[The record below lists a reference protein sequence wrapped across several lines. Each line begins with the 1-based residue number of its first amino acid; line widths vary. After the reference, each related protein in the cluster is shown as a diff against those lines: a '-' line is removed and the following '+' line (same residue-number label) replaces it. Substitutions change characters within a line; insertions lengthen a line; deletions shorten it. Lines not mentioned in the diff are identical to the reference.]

1 MVAGEGTES
10 RTPGLEPMLLLAAVI
25 AVVIGGPLLETL
37 GIAYVSRGGMLLEKL
52 HPSTYVILAAF
63 GGFLASRGD
72 PVAFV
77 QRRWPWQGGELFFL
91 GALAVVAALGVALH
105 GTSGLAYLVDT
116 FVAPVLFALML
127 PHVSSRTR
135 GRIFQAVLWLLTL
148 NAVIALVEYAG
159 RQPLIGFLQWAGDE
173 FRSSALL
180 GHPLNNALITV
191 PAAVL
196 GFHLAT
202 AVRGG
207 PVLPPALLCLALLAF
222 GGRAATMV
230 ALLGVGALVVLDL
243 ALGLARR
250 TLTIGRVVLYLSLV
264 LAGPTALLAV
274 LGGTSLGQRIL
285 ERFYLDPSAQA
296 RLEVFDIFNHIGT
309 DQLWFG
315 IDGNR
320 IAAVLEFES
329 PMHIMVIEN
338 FWIFMIINLG
348 IVGFTILAAG
358 FIVFLVK
365 LARSGDH
372 VQAVTVLTFIVV
384 ASSNNS
390 LASKT
395 TALTILV
402 ALVFGLGDFVR
413 STTRQPQA

>member
-1 MVAGEGTES
+1 MVADESTES
-10 RTPGLEPMLLLAAVI
+10 PTPGLEPMLLLASVI
-25 AVVIGGPLLETL
+25 AVVVGGPLLEML
-37 GIAYVSRGGMLLEKL
+37 GIAYVSRGGILLEKL

-63 GGFLASRGD
+63 GCFLVARGD

-77 QRRWPWQGGELFFL
+77 QRRWVSQGSELFFL
-91 GALAVVAALGVALH
+91 GTLAVVATLGVALH
-105 GTSGLAYLVDT
+105 GTSGLAYLVDA

-127 PHVSSRTR
+127 PHVSPRAR
-135 GRIFQAVLWLLTL
+135 GRIFKAVLWLLTL
-148 NAVIALVEYAG
+148 NAAIALVEYAG
-159 RQPLIGFLQWAGDE
+159 RRPLIGFLQWAGDE

-191 PAAVL
+191 PAAIL

-202 AVRGG
+202 TVRGG
-207 PVLPPALLCLALLAF
+207 PVLPPVLLSLALLAF

-250 TLTIGRVVLYLSLV
+250 TLTLGRVVLYLALM
-264 LAGPTALLAV
+264 LGGPVAVLAV

-285 ERFYLDPSAQA
+285 ERFYLDPGAQT
-296 RLEVFDIFNHIGT
+296 RLDVLDIFNYIGT

-315 IDGNR
+315 IDSNK
-320 IAAVLEFES
+320 IAAVLEFEAPTS
-329 PMHIMVIEN
+329 IMVVEN

-348 IVGFTILAAG
+348 IVSFTILAAG
-358 FIVFLVK
+358 FIPFLIK

-372 VQAVTVLTFIVV
+372 APAVTVLTFIVT

-413 STTRQPQA
+413 STTRQPQT